1 MATKE
6 TTEIIGFCISDIE
19 DGFIEEKNIIP
30 FMRDNVKALVKA
42 GSTE

>member
-6 TTEIIGFCISDIE
+6 STELIGLCISEIE
-19 DGFIEEKNIIP
+19 DGFIEEKDIIP
-30 FMRDNVKALVKA
+30 FMRDNVKAIIKA

>member
-19 DGFIEEKNIIP
+19 DGFVEEKNIIP